1 MTVER
6 ELVDL
11 EHEARKLRDLVLQIR
26 GTRER
31 LEALLRR
38 VR

>member
-6 ELVDL
+6 ELVAL
-11 EHEARKLRDLVLQIR
+11 EQEARKLRDMVLQIR
-26 GTRER
+26 GTREQ